1 MTTKQ
6 STGSGSKTGLIV
18 GIVGGLVVLA
28 LILAVMLGNTEIGA
42 EYGDPTIEGS
52 SLNVMPPNVTVD
64 ESANGSPIPDVDGQN
79 FAGDEVVIDR
89 ADGNAKAIVF
99 LAHWCPHC
107 QAEVPRVQAWLDG
120 GGGVD
125 GVEMYAVA
133 TSMNSAQG
141 NYPPSDWLDREGWTA
156 PVIRDDKDNSV
167 LRAYGSGGFPYW
179 VFVNADGSVALRTSG
194 ELQIAQ
200 LESILSGLE
209 Q

>member
-28 LILAVMLGNTEIGA
+28 LVLAVVLGNTEIGA
-42 EYGDPTIEGS
+42 EYGSPDIEGA
-52 SLNVMPPNVTVD
+52 SLNVMPPNQTVD
-64 ESANGSPIPDVDGQN
+64 ESANGSPIPDVTGEN

-89 ADGNAKAIVF
+89 ADGSAKAIVF

-141 NYPPSDWLDREGWTA
+141 NYPPSEWLEREGWTA
-156 PVIRDDKDNSV
+156 PVIRDDQDNSV
-167 LRAYGSGGFPYW
+167 LRAYGAGGFPYW
-179 VFVNADGSVALRTSG
+179 VFVNADGTVALRTSG
-194 ELQIAQ
+194 ELEVAQ
-200 LESILSGLE
+200 LEGILNGLE

>member
-6 STGSGSKTGLIV
+6 SSGSGSKTGLIV

-28 LILAVMLGNTEIGA
+28 LILAVFLGNNEIGA
-42 EYGDPTIEGS
+42 EYGSPEIEGA
-52 SLNVMPPNVTVD
+52 SLNVMPPQVTVD
-64 ESANGSPIPDVDGQN
+64 DTANGKQIPDVQGQN
-79 FAGDEVVIDR
+79 FGGDEVVIDR
-89 ADGNAKAIVF
+89 ADGSAKAIVF

-141 NYPPSDWLDREGWTA
+141 NYPPSAWLEREGWTA

-179 VFVNADGSVALRTSG
+179 VFVNADGTVALRTSG
-194 ELQIAQ
+194 ELEIAQ
-200 LESILSGLE
+200 LESILNGLE

>member
-179 VFVNADGSVALRTSG
+179 VFVNADGTVALRTSG

-200 LESILSGLE
+200 LESILNGLE

>member
-6 STGSGSKTGLIV
+6 STGSGSKTGLII

-28 LILAVMLGNTEIGA
+28 LILAVVLGNEEIGA
-42 EYGDPTIEGS
+42 EYGDPTIEGA
-52 SLNVMPPNVTVD
+52 SLNVMPPNLTVD
-64 ESANGSPIPDVDGQN
+64 ESANGSEIPDVQGQDFDGNQ
-79 FAGDEVVIDR
+79 VVIDR
-89 ADGNAKAIVF
+89 GDGSAKAIVF

-107 QAEVPRVQAWLDG
+107 QAEVPRVQAWLNET
-120 GGGVD
+120 GGVD
-125 GVEMYAVA
+125 GVEMYSVA

-141 NYPPSDWLDREGWTA
+141 NYPPSDWLDREGWTV

-179 VFVNADGSVALRTSG
+179 VFVNADGTVALRTSG
-194 ELQIAQ
+194 ELEIAQ
-200 LESILSGLE
+200 LQLILNGLE

>member
-179 VFVNADGSVALRTSG
+179 VFVNADGTVALRTSG
-194 ELQIAQ
+194 ELHIAQ
-200 LESILSGLE
+200 LESILNGLE